1 MTASECVERL
11 LDHGLADVDR
21 AALHDVS
28 RRVLEALPPGGSVL
42 DVWWTPGRLEV
53 FGTHTDYAG
62 GRSLVCAV
70 PRGMLLAAR
79 RRIDGRVVVT
89 DAASGESVAIEPGC
103 DPSTFSAWRRYVAV
117 VVDRLSRNFPGAV
130 RGCEIAFESTLARAS
145 GMSSSSALVIALA
158 SALVSLNDLAQQD
171 AWTAN
176 IRSPIDAAGYYAC
189 IENGRTFGGLAGTSG
204 VGTHGGSED
213 HAAIL
218 TGRRGIV
225 TAFRFA
231 PMTRLQDV
239 AVPADWRFVIATS
252 NVRAEKTGPAQAS
265 YNRLA
270 DEVQVLLDWWIAC
283 ETPASSLADALRT
296 DAAAADRLREI
307 VKVSGLPRTAIESL
321 TRRLDHFVGEDA
333 IVGRAPAAFA
343 DGDRTLI
350 GELSAASQAIAESLL
365 RNQVAETVEL
375 ARNARRL
382 GAFAARSFGAGFGGS
397 VWALLDDGRRAAE
410 RFAAAWHPEAFIM
423 QPGPPHTAL

>member
-11 LDHGLADVDR
+11 VDHGLAGVDR
-21 AALHDVS
+21 PALLDVS
-28 RRVLEALPPGGSVL
+28 RRVLDVLAPGGNVF

-79 RRIDGRVVVT
+79 RRTDSRVVVT
-89 DAASGESVAIEPGC
+89 DAASGESVSIEPGS
-103 DPSTFSAWRRYVAV
+103 DPSTFSGWRRYVAV

-158 SALVSLNDLAQQD
+158 SALVSINDLAQRD

-176 IRSPIDAAGYYAC
+176 IASPIDAAGYYAC
-189 IENGRTFGGLAGTSG
+189 IENGRSFGGLAGTSG

-239 AVPADWRFVIATS
+239 AVPAEWRFVVAPS

-270 DEVQVLLDWWIAC
+270 DEVQVLLDLWIAR
-283 ETPASSLADALRT
+283 EAPASSLAHALRT
-296 DAAAADRLREI
+296 DAAAADRLRDI
-307 VKVSGLPRTAIESL
+307 VKTSGLPGAVIESL
-321 TRRLDHFVGEDA
+321 TRRLDHFVAEDA
-333 IVGRAPAAFA
+333 IVARAPAAFA
-343 DGDRTLI
+343 DGDRPLI

-375 ARNARRL
+375 ARAARRL

-397 VWALLDDGRRAAE
+397 VWALLEDVRAAE
-410 RFAAAWHPEAFIM
+410 RFAAARHPQPFIK
-423 QPGPPHTAL
+423 QPGPPHAAL

>member
-296 DAAAADRLREI
+296 DAAAADRERSSMRSLRCRPGRR
-307 VKVSGLPRTAIESL
+307 SLPRTESL
-321 TRRLDHFVGEDA
+321 RGDSV
-333 IVGRAPAAFA
+333 RAPPHRAGERPHAVR
-343 DGDRTLI
+343 GDTCSRSGARGRSCCGRRRSTHWARR
-350 GELSAASQAIAESLL
+350 GRSSPTARWSAAASRSDRCRGAL
-365 RNQVAETVEL
+365 R
-375 ARNARRL
+375 RR
-382 GAFAARSFGAGFGGS
+382 R
-397 VWALLDDGRRAAE
+397 
-410 RFAAAWHPEAFIM
+410 
-423 QPGPPHTAL
+423 

>member
-397 VWALLDDGRRAAE
+397 VWALLDDGRAAE

>member
-350 GELSAASQAIAESLL
+350 GDLSAASQAIAESLL

-397 VWALLDDGRRAAE
+397 VWALLDDGRAAE

>member
-307 VKVSGLPRTAIESL
+307 VKVSGLPGTAIESL

-397 VWALLDDGRRAAE
+397 VWALLDDGRAAE